1 MKIEF
6 TIPLPPITKKNH
18 QRIVTNHKNG
28 KPMVIPS
35 SQYKEY
41 EKNAMWFIPRPQKAI
56 GEPVNVRCLFFLP
69 TRRKG
74 DLTNYL
80 EAIDD
85 VMVKCGLLKDD
96 NYTIIQSHDGSRVLY
111 DKDNPRTEILIT
123 SVEEV

>member
-1 MKIEF
+1 MTIEF
-6 TIPLPPITKKNH
+6 TIPLTPITKKNH
-18 QRIVTNHKNG
+18 QRIVNNHRTG
-28 KPMVIPS
+28 KPIVIPS
-35 SQYKEY
+35 RQYEEY
-41 EKNAMWFIPRPQKAI
+41 EKNAAWFIPRPQKPIDLA
-56 GEPVNVRCLFFLP
+56 VNVQCLFFLP

-80 EAIDD
+80 ESIDD